1 MIFLY
6 YYLLLIATFVI
17 HIVNSQRLGL
27 GINNNG
33 GVDVVRHERYEYHNP
48 HHQQPRGIHQGPFD
62 GILPGVL
69 IIIAHTYNGGM
80 KDVQFVMQS

>member
-1 MIFLY
+1 MYQIEGKMMFLY
-6 YYLLLIATFVI
+6 LLRVLIATFII

-48 HHQQPRGIHQGPFD
+48 HQPRRIHQPARQGPFD
-62 GILPGVL
+62 GVL
-69 IIIAHTYNGGM
+69 Q
-80 KDVQFVMQS
+80 VL